1 MRKLSRRPAVRR
13 VALAL
18 ALASSLP
25 AFAHVTPNVELVK
38 KGEFIRESLPGAARF
53 FEESLALSRGD
64 RAALRRET
72 GWEPSEEDAKVYVG
86 RDAGGRR
93 VGTVVLVWVPSQH
106 GPIGVAAAFEPDGR
120 VRRAAVTDAGS
131 EPLAWVRPL
140 VDAGGLAA
148 FDGLPLD
155 ARPDPAK
162 VAPQVAGRMNRY
174 YAEVVAQGVARA
186 QALARLSLAEGK

>member
-1 MRKLSRRPAVRR
+1 MRKLARPLA
-13 VALAL
+13 ALAL
-18 ALASSLP
+18 ALAAVPCL
-25 AFAHVTPNVELVK
+25 AHVTPNVELVK

-72 GWEPSEEDAKVYVG
+72 GWEPSDEDAKVYVG
-86 RDAGGRR
+86 RDSGGRR
-93 VGTVVLVWVPSQH
+93 VGTVVLVWVSSQH
-106 GPIGVAAAFEPDGR
+106 GPVGVAAAFEPDGR
-120 VRRAAVTDAGS
+120 IRRAAVTDAAS
-131 EPLAWVRPL
+131 EPLVWLRPL
-140 VDAGGLAA
+140 LDAGGLAA
-148 FDGLPLD
+148 FDGLALA

-174 YAEVVAQGVARA
+174 YAEVVAQGVVRA

>member
-1 MRKLSRRPAVRR
+1 MRNLSRPLAVFATC
-13 VALAL
+13 ALAL
-18 ALASSLP
+18 AAIP
-25 AFAHVTPNVELVK
+25 AAAHVTPNVELVR

-53 FEESLALSRGD
+53 FEETLALNAAD

-72 GWEPSEEDAKVYVG
+72 GWEPGEDDAKVYVG
-86 RDAGGRR
+86 RDGAGQR

-106 GPIGVAAAFEPDGR
+106 GPVGVAAAFEPDGK

-131 EPLAWVRPL
+131 EPLVWLRPL
-140 VDAGGLAA
+140 LEAGGLAA
-148 FDGLPLD
+148 FDGLALG
-155 ARPDPAK
+155 AHPDPAK

-186 QALARLSLAEGK
+186 QALERLSLAAGK